1 MKPNFNNET
10 EFEKLED
17 KAIDGQL
24 DYSDYPPEEY
34 KYFSKLSKLGYC
46 NRHKGWSVEI
56 CKAKQSEFKKE
67 YLKEKDN
74 NNTFLNLSK
83 KIQKNILL
91 SGEYVRQMY
100 KSDDKDEIIL
110 LSFKT
115 IECLT
120 NENGFTKRM
129 KERLDTII
137 KNIYT

>member
-10 EFEKLED
+10 EFAKLED

-34 KYFSKLSKLGYC
+34 KYFSKLSKLGYY

-56 CKAKQSEFKKE
+56 CKARQSEFKKI
-67 YLKEKDN
+67 YLEEKDSS
-74 NNTFLNLSK
+74 NTYLNLSK
-83 KIQKNILL
+83 RILENVFL
-91 SGEYVRQMY
+91 SMEYIRQMY

-110 LSFKT
+110 LAFKT
-115 IECLT
+115 IEGLT